1 MWNNKNLLLITARD
15 PGDYGRKL
23 MRLLFTGAELQSSLL
38 PSQSAHLYQ
47 KNVLDENRFEILNG
61 KLIYQKSLPLISITT

>member
-1 MWNNKNLLLITARD
+1 MWNNKNLLSIVARD

-23 MRLLFTGAELQSSLL
+23 LQLLFTEAELQSSLL

-47 KNVLDENRFEILNG
+47 KDVLDIVRFEKLNG
-61 KLIYQKSLPLISITT
+61 KFI

>member
-1 MWNNKNLLLITARD
+1 MWNNKNLLNVLGRD

-23 MRLLFTGAELQSSLL
+23 LRLLYTETELQSSLL

-47 KNVLDENRFEILNG
+47 KDVLDQERFEKLNG
-61 KLIYQKSLPLISITT
+61 KQI